1 MIFEF
6 GHQKV
11 DIDVEKT
18 RQFYHDAYEID
29 CDCDGCVNFV
39 KAVDTLPVSANTFF
53 EDLGIDLKKATEI
66 YVCCQNDD
74 GTLLYGGFC
83 HVCGTILDS
92 DSFWGEMAQKGNDPF
107 HVCPHFSVYFHNRVD
122 YPHKENFPKPVIQ
135 LEFFGNIPWVLDKPC
150 DY

>member
-18 RQFYHDAYEID
+18 RQFYLEDSLID
-29 CDCDGCVNFV
+29 CTCDGCVNFV
-39 KAVDTLPVSANTFF
+39 KAVDILPETVKTFF
-53 EDLGIDLKKATEI
+53 TNLGVDLKKSTEI
-66 YVCCQNDD
+66 YVCYQNDD

-83 HVCGTILDS
+83 HLCGTILDG
-92 DSFWGEMAQKGNDPF
+92 DTFWGQLAQKGNEPF
-107 HVCPHFSVYFHNRVD
+107 LVSPHFRVYFHNDIALLER
-122 YPHKENFPKPVIQ
+122 NFPKPVLQ
-135 LEFFGNIPWVLDKPC
+135 LEFDARIPWVLDKPC